1 MSKFSFRQ
9 NIDINQLR
17 KVVQIRDSY
26 SNELFPYDS
35 EKICLGEIVN
45 REVIRYRGFFQRY
58 ENIIINH
65 YESPF
70 NCFEVVCKTK
80 NSFDDGFVYKRHLID
95 NKHLDKVVDYLVKN
109 KKWGKEDFHIPP
121 GDICISHKD
130 ESSYTKI
137 EYGSNEDKY
146 GTEVEKVFDSS
157 GSLII
162 RLFQYF
168 EEESGSYSRYYDDDS
183 SKMSMLG
190 SMLRWEKYRKD
201 EILTL
206 SFDIKKPPIG
216 IAYNGSGYIYDD
228 EIPKQ
233 FENYK
238 IINKDIN
245 IESVKE
251 SLDYNKNLNI
261 AQKVFGELFFSK

>member
-17 KVVQIRDSY
+17 KVVRIRDSY

-35 EKICLGEIVN
+35 EKICLGTIVD
-45 REVIRYRGFFQRY
+45 REVIRYRGFFPKY

-65 YESPF
+65 YEPPF

-80 NSFDDGFVYKRHLID
+80 NSFDENFDYKRHLID
-95 NKHLDKVVDYLVKN
+95 NKYLDKVVSHLVRN

-121 GDICISHKD
+121 GDICINHKT
-130 ESSYTKI
+130 ENSYTEI
-137 EYGSNEDKY
+137 EYGANNDVYK
-146 GTEVEKVFDSS
+146 TEVVKTFDSS
-157 GSLII
+157 GSLTIK
-162 RLFQYF
+162 LFQYF
-168 EEESGSYSRYYDDDS
+168 EEEPGSASKYYDDDD
-183 SKMSMLG
+183 SKLSMLG
-190 SMLRWEKYRKD
+190 SMLRWGKHRKD

-206 SFDIKKPPIG
+206 SFDINKNPIG
-216 IAYNGSGYIYDD
+216 IAYNGDGYIYDD

-233 FENYK
+233 FVNYK
-238 IINKDIN
+238 IINKDEN

-251 SLDYNKNLNI
+251 SPDYKKNLNM
-261 AQKVFGELFFSK
+261 AQIVFKELFITK